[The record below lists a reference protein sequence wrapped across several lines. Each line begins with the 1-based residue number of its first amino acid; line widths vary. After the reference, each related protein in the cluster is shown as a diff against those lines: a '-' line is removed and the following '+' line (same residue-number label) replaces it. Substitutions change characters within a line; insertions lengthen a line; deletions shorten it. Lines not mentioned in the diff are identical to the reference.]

1 MSNEAKRILVVDDS
15 PTVRRLIELIL
26 SQQGYKIY
34 TAEDGDKGL
43 EVAREISPSAIL
55 VDFVMPRMNGHM
67 FCKTLRS
74 DPKMKDIPII
84 LISSKGEVVG
94 QAFEESFGVLHY
106 FTKPFEPDDLIAKL
120 EQVLAGE
127 PEVQAEEAPPTSVP
141 AKEKAPASQVAANAP
156 QAAPPAPAAKAAKA
170 GAEAPAG
177 ATGQSIAV
185 EVQDALDKLLRQYFQ
200 KDFPLLMKNVMADTL
215 RETGLVKSETLV
227 LSGDL
232 SHLSLPDVLNFIH
245 NSRLSGRLSIFSRDV
260 FGEIFLENGL
270 FVFSTVSRKGTHKF
284 LTDLM
289 CRDGRLKC
297 SKKALQGVID
307 EARSKNLPV
316 GRVLVERGHITNDEL
331 MEYLKRH
338 AQEAFNAILEVT
350 SGNFFLEKDALPV
363 NLQDITFRLPLM
375 NVLMEG
381 LRLLDEKQ
389 LAQTEFK
396 DESVVLVR
404 LITNEDALESINLTE
419 KELTFFS
426 IIDGKKTLRQLIE
439 KSGLTP
445 LETKR
450 ICYTLTKV
458 GLLQRKYA

>member
-127 PEVQAEEAPPTSVP
+127 PEGQAEEAPQASVP

-170 GAEAPAG
+170 VAEAPAG

>member
-43 EVAREISPSAIL
+43 EVAREVSPSAIL

-120 EQVLAGE
+120 EQVLTGA
-127 PEVQAEEAPPTSVP
+127 PESAPEEVPVSIAP
-141 AKEKAPASQVAANAP
+141 AKKEA
-156 QAAPPAPAAKAAKA
+156 PAPAAPAPSPQPSVAKA
-170 GAEAPAG
+170 GQSSSEVS
-177 ATGQSIAV
+177 GQSIAG

-215 RETGLVKSETLV
+215 RETGLVKNDTLI

-245 NSRLSGRLSIFSRDV
+245 NSRLSGRLSIFSRDI
-260 FGEIFLENGL
+260 FGEIFLDNGL

-289 CRDGRLKC
+289 CRDGRIKC
-297 SKKALQGVID
+297 SKKALQSVIE
-307 EARSKNLPV
+307 EARSKNVPV
-316 GRVLVERGHITNDEL
+316 GRVLVDRGHITNEEL

-350 SGNFFLEKDALPV
+350 AGNFFLEKDALPV

-396 DESVVLVR
+396 DENVVLVR
-404 LITNEDALESINLTE
+404 LITNEDALESIHLTE
-419 KELTFFS
+419 KELSFFS

-439 KSGLTP
+439 TSGMTP

>member
-127 PEVQAEEAPPTSVP
+127 PEGQAEEAPLASVP

-156 QAAPPAPAAKAAKA
+156 QTAPPGPAAKSAGVAA
-170 GAEAPAG
+170 PTG

>member
-127 PEVQAEEAPPTSVP
+127 PESPAEEAPPASKP
-141 AKEKAPASQVAANAP
+141 AEDKAPAAKVAAIAP
-156 QAAPPAPAAKAAKA
+156 QAAPPAPATKPAKG

-177 ATGQSIAV
+177 ATGQSFAV

-232 SHLSLPDVLNFIH
+232 SHLALPDVLNFIH

-289 CRDGRLKC
+289 CRDGRIKC
-297 SKKALQGVID
+297 SKKALQSVID

-389 LAQTEFK
+389 LAQTEFR

-439 KSGLTP
+439 QSGLTP